1 MRKVIV
7 SQIVHRKLTKLRK
20 TLKDRFGEEVSRNA
34 LADITDAM
42 ADLGQFPEKGI
53 DISKMYKLET
63 DYYYLFFRHNYIIYR
78 FDEKSVTVLQMFDER
93 EDYMNTLFG
102 ILFYPFRSWPGLQ
115 ISASTAQVL
124 IS

>member
-7 SQIVHRKLTKLRK
+7 SQIVRRKLTKLRK
-20 TLKDRFGEEVSRNA
+20 TLHDRFGEDVSRNA

-42 ADLGQFPEKGI
+42 ADLGRFPEKGI
-53 DISKMYKLET
+53 DISKMYELET

-78 FDEKSVTVLQMFDER
+78 FDEKTVTVLQMFDER

-102 ILFYPFRSWPGLQ
+102 ISGRTQESIDYWGE
-115 ISASTAQVL
+115 
-124 IS
+124 